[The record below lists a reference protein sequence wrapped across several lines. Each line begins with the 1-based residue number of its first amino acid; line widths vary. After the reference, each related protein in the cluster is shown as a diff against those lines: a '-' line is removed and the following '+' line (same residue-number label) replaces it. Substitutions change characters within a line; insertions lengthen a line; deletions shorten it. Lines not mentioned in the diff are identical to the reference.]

1 MQVSVPGMKKKPAPY
16 SEQTLTYSTALALTG
31 RSAACAPLK
40 AIRPAAEL
48 RMSVRAVIIEVSR
61 PAIHAIA
68 CATGNPKIL
77 LGNDNNVMPLH
88 LDRGCDVFATRE
100 ASNHGPR
107 GYFHSDKRRL
117 PQQYSSLVDRR
128 IPVKRYKTHICTS
141 ARTRRPRFT
150 GQENPVPTVAKAT
163 APNRPAI
170 QGRDRHEA
178 RRRHCGNHEA
188 GGDRNPLRLSGQSSH

>member
-128 IPVKRYKTHICTS
+128 SRPKGIKRIS
-141 ARTRRPRFT
+141 ALPRRRAPSLYRA
-150 GQENPVPTVAKAT
+150 GKSCSYCCKSAE
-163 APNRPAI
+163 PNRPA
-170 QGRDRHEA
+170 
-178 RRRHCGNHEA
+178 
-188 GGDRNPLRLSGQSSH
+188 SGERPS